1 VVSSSKN
8 VGNRLPKIGSLFP
21 AKSTME
27 LYKYSMLNTK
37 TSNQLWSKTMETYA
51 TNAKTGEKYSGE
63 NWGTLTSE
71 QSSKNY
77 KSNTWATYLQWNEL
91 GRKIV
96 KGEKGTNIFR
106 PVKIPT
112 GEIYKDTGEPKFKSV
127 PKWWSVFNEEQTTEI
142 VVN

>member
-1 VVSSSKN
+1 
-8 VGNRLPKIGSLFP
+8 
-21 AKSTME
+21 
-27 LYKYSMLNTK
+27 MLNTK

-51 TNAKTGEKYSGE
+51 TNAKTGEKYS
-63 NWGTLTSE
+63 
-71 QSSKNY
+71 
-77 KSNTWATYLQWNEL
+77 
-91 GRKIV
+91 
-96 KGEKGTNIFR
+96 GEKGTNIFR